1 VTTSR
6 ETPDA
11 PVAELTP
18 RGRWLVVATAFLG
31 WMWAGVAMSVVP
43 LAGREI
49 SKSFLGP
56 DAGEEAVSLR
66 FSWYVCA
73 FLLGAAAGGLLF
85 GWLGDRYGRSKAMG
99 WSILCYS
106 MLAAATWFVTSPEQF
121 TVMWFLVCLGV
132 GGMWPN
138 GVALASEAWPN
149 VSRPMLS
156 GWLGTSANIGFILQS
171 SLLIWRPI
179 TADNWRWVLAV
190 TASAVVLGLFVLI
203 AVPESPRWKRRRETA
218 VADATPA
225 RQLSP
230 AVAVFLPPHLRYTL
244 LGMVLGAVPMMGNWG
259 SANWLVPWA
268 GKVAGEQL
276 HAMPDDTSQA
286 ESLAAL
292 KAWTQWLKSAGGAV
306 GALVGGWVA
315 ARFGRRLTYFA
326 ISLASLAFSWSLFR
340 HLPPGHELFPA
351 FVFGIG
357 FFGTLYFGWLPL
369 CLPEFFPTSVR
380 ATGTGVSFNFG
391 RIATAVGTLGTGQL
405 MQHYGGDYARMGQ
418 VTCLVYVVG
427 MVAILFAPDT
437 SRKGMVD
444 E

>member
-1 VTTSR
+1 
-6 ETPDA
+6 
-11 PVAELTP
+11 
-18 RGRWLVVATAFLG
+18 
-31 WMWAGVAMSVVP
+31 MWAGVAMSVVP

-49 SKSFLGP
+49 SKSFLG
-56 DAGEEAVSLR
+56 ASTGEDLVGLWLSK
-66 FSWYVCA
+66 FVCA

-85 GWLGDRYGRSKAMG
+85 GWLGDRYGRAKAMG

-106 MLAAATWFVTSPEQF
+106 VLAGATWFVTSPEQF
-121 TVMWFLVCLGV
+121 TILWFLVCLGV

-179 TADNWRWVLAV
+179 TADNWRWVLGV
-190 TASAVVLGLFVLI
+190 TAVAVVLGLYVLV
-203 AVPESPRWKRRRETA
+203 AVPESPRWRQQRRAASDSDT
-218 VADATPA
+218 DAAPA
-225 RQLSP
+225 RSP
-230 AVAVFLPPHLRYTL
+230 AAAVFLPPHLRYTL

-268 GKVAGEQL
+268 GKVASELVQSDPEGT
-276 HAMPDDTSQA
+276 ARTD
-286 ESLAAL
+286 SLTAL

-315 ARFGRRLTYFA
+315 ARFGRRLTYFV
-326 ISLASLAFSWSLFR
+326 ISLASLGFSWSLFR
-340 HLPPGHELFPA
+340 YLPPGHELFPA

-418 VTCLVYVVG
+418 VTCLVYVLG
-427 MVAILFAPDT
+427 MMAICFAPDT
-437 SRKGMVD
+437 SRRGMAD